1 MQLDLFYDY
10 RTNAAL
16 YDTWQASLR
25 ERQPLTLIF
34 WGQGDIFFTPAGG
47 EAYLRDLPDA
57 ELVRLDSGHFAV
69 EDNLDDHRREDRALL
84 RLAGAPGRGHHPLNH
99 PTTQRDVT
107 SMSAQQQE
115 SDGATRV
122 AYILGV
128 PLAADVVRQWPQMG
142 EIVRTRQLI
151 AEVEGNFPELTLEV
165 GRRHRLDDVVVVEW
179 TCNYG
184 DGRLYR
190 NVTIGELE
198 DGEVVRVTDYWGEPT
213 TTPEW
218 RVPMTERLDMPADG
232 TWPANAQ
239 LSHH

>member
-1 MQLDLFYDY
+1 M
-10 RTNAAL
+10 
-16 YDTWQASLR
+16 S
-25 ERQPLTLIF
+25 TL
-34 WGQGDIFFTPAGG
+34 
-47 EAYLRDLPDA
+47 E
-57 ELVRLDSGHFAV
+57 EM
-69 EDNLDDHRREDRALL
+69 
-84 RLAGAPGRGHHPLNH
+84 
-99 PTTQRDVT
+99 PT
-107 SMSAQQQE
+107 MSAQQDE

-142 EIVRTRQLI
+142 EIVRGRHLI
-151 AEVEGNFPELTLEV
+151 AAVEGNFPELTLEV

-198 DGEVVRVTDYWGEPT
+198 DGAAVRVTDYWGEPT
-213 TTPEW
+213 DTPEW
-218 RVPMTERLDMPADG
+218 RVPMTERLDMPGGG
-232 TWPANAQ
+232 TWPGNAQ

>member
-1 MQLDLFYDY
+1 
-10 RTNAAL
+10 
-16 YDTWQASLR
+16 
-25 ERQPLTLIF
+25 
-34 WGQGDIFFTPAGG
+34 
-47 EAYLRDLPDA
+47 
-57 ELVRLDSGHFAV
+57 
-69 EDNLDDHRREDRALL
+69 
-84 RLAGAPGRGHHPLNH
+84 
-99 PTTQRDVT
+99 
-107 SMSAQQQE
+107 MSAQPQG

-165 GRRHRLDDVVVVEW
+165 GRRHRLNDVVVVEW

-190 NVTIGELE
+190 NVTIGELD
-198 DGEVVRVTDYWGEPT
+198 DGEAVRVTDYWGEPT
-213 TTPEW
+213 STPEW
-218 RVPMTERLDMPADG
+218 RVPMTGRLDMPASG
-232 TWPANAQ
+232 TWPADTQ